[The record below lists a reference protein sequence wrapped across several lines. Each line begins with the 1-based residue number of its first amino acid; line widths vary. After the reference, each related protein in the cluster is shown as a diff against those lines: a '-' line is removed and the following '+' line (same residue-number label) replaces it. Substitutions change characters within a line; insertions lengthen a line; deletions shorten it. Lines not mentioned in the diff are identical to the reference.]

1 MQQIN
6 FQLVV
11 LVSNQLCK
19 KIMKNAIQHLSVAIA
34 LSVAI
39 ITSSCVTTYSGETVK
54 EDRALANFS
63 SIQLAIPADLYLSQG
78 DTYSFTI
85 EGDKD
90 FLSEVITE
98 VKGSSLV
105 IKTEGWV
112 NFGWRNLKVKVF
124 VTMPEVNGL
133 TVSGSGDIRAQT
145 PIATENLSVRVS
157 GSGDVNISNLTVRDL
172 DVAVSGSGDVK
183 LSGKGSAGDAS
194 VKVTGSGDVALH
206 GIEFNNAEVSI
217 SGSGDA
223 YLVASQSL
231 KARVVGS
238 GDIVYSGNPLVDGK
252 VSGSGRI
259 RNK

>member
-6 FQLVV
+6 FQLVIGV
-11 LVSNQLCK
+11 FNQILK
-19 KIMKNAIQHLSVAIA
+19 KIMKNVIQHLGVTIAMSVIIIA
-34 LSVAI
+34 
-39 ITSSCVTTYSGETVK
+39 SSCTVSVSGETVK

-78 DTYSFTI
+78 DSYSFTI

-90 FLSEVITE
+90 FLSQVITE
-98 VKGSSLV
+98 VRGNSLV

-124 VTMPEVNGL
+124 VTMPQVNGL

-145 PIATENLSVRVS
+145 PIATDNLSVRVS

-172 DVAVSGSGDVK
+172 DIAVSGSGDVK

-194 VKVTGSGDVALH
+194 VKVSGSGDVALQ
-206 GIEFNNAEVSI
+206 GLEFHNAKVSI

-223 YLVASQSL
+223 YLVVTQSL
-231 KARVVGS
+231 EARVVGS